1 MKRRN
6 GRKLLS
12 AWRRCYSVLLP
23 AHLLMYAGEGDS
35 RPRIVIDL
43 SEPNIT
49 VRRVLKQ
56 GTDTKRLKTHPFVL
70 LHEDKPLYEVFYYT
84 IILSIK
90 GIF

>member
-1 MKRRN
+1 M
-6 GRKLLS
+6 
-12 AWRRCYSVLLP
+12 YS
-23 AHLLMYAGEGDS
+23 GEGDS

-70 LHEDKPLYEVFYYT
+70 LHEDKPLYEVFYYF
-84 IILSIK
+84 I
-90 GIF
+90 